1 MSSLRAAWRIAGKD
15 LLGEIR
21 SRERVPAMLLFASLV
36 LLVMHFAVGLDSAAG
51 KELAPGVLQVA
62 LLFAG
67 TLGLYRSFASETDAM
82 ALHGLMLAPADR
94 VAIYLGKV
102 VSGTLLLVLVQ
113 IPIVVI
119 YSTLFG
125 VNLLGDAGV
134 SGFLTLGFLLLCG
147 ALGFMALGVTVA
159 AVSAATPAREVLL
172 PLLLFPLSAPLLIAG
187 VSGLRAISLGE
198 SAADAAQFL
207 LLATLAF
214 LSVSWL
220 VFEFALEE

>member
-1 MSSLRAAWRIAGKD
+1 MNSFRAALLITGKD
-15 LLGEIR
+15 VLGEIR
-21 SRERVPAMLLFASLV
+21 SRERVPAMLLFAALI

-51 KELAPGVLQVA
+51 EDLAPGVLQVA

-67 TLGLYRSFASETDAM
+67 TLGLYRSFASETDSM
-82 ALHGLMLAPADR
+82 AIHGLMLAPTDR

-102 VSGTLLLVLVQ
+102 ASGTLMLALVQ
-113 IPIVVI
+113 IPMVVI
-119 YSTLFG
+119 YTTLFG
-125 VNLLGDAGV
+125 VNLTGAGTV
-134 SGFLTLGFLLLCG
+134 IEYLELGFLLLCG

-172 PLLLFPLSAPLLIAG
+172 PLLLFPLAAPLLIAG
-187 VSGLRAISLGE
+187 VSGIRAIILGE
-198 SAADAAQFL
+198 SVADASRFL